1 MSPLSRQSKSTKPRN
16 TKSDS
21 NVKKGSTRRR
31 TRTVNSGV
39 DQTIAARVDSAQAPK
54 SNSKFANP
62 SIIGNA
68 NISSQPRWV
77 KFSDEKLLDLRICD
91 LELKLEDTAMVEY
104 RDRLYSELKDRN
116 LRVRPHCWLS
126 DDWFSP
132 DDVPGI
138 AIPFY
143 MAHRRLMRLERS
155 QMLEV
160 EGGTKEWCMRIMR
173 HEAGHS
179 IDTAFRLHRRKGY
192 KAMFGNYSDPYPE
205 TYRPR
210 PRSKKFVLHLE
221 PWYAQSHPAE
231 DFAETFAVWLK
242 PKSRWRKEYDGW
254 AALKKIEYVDQL
266 MDRIGGERPKQTSR
280 AKIDPVHRI
289 DKTLREHYAERHML
303 YSLNAPSVFDPDLKK
318 LFTTER
324 PASRSKTAAAFLQK
338 NRVELCKT
346 IARWTGEYRYN
357 INQVI
362 REMIERCRLMKLYVA
377 GDESDIKQDLLLMM
391 TVHTMNYLHA
401 GHRVAL

>member
-1 MSPLSRQSKSTKPRN
+1 MSPLSRQSKSTKSRIS
-16 TKSDS
+16 KSDS

-31 TRTVNSGV
+31 TRTVNSGIDSTV
-39 DQTIAARVDSAQAPK
+39 ATRVDSAQSPK
-54 SNSKFANP
+54 SNSKFSNP
-62 SIIGNA
+62 SIISNA
-68 NISSQPRWV
+68 NVSSQPGWV

-104 RDRLYSELKDRN
+104 RDRLYAELKDRN

-254 AALKKIEYVDQL
+254 AALKKIEFVDQL
-266 MDRIGGERPKQTSR
+266 MERIGGQRPKQTSR

-289 DKTLREHYAERHML
+289 NKTLREHYAERHAL

-324 PASRSKTAAAFLQK
+324 PASGSKTAAAFLQK
-338 NRVELCKT
+338 NRVDLCKT

>member
-1 MSPLSRQSKSTKPRN
+1 
-16 TKSDS
+16 
-21 NVKKGSTRRR
+21 
-31 TRTVNSGV
+31 
-39 DQTIAARVDSAQAPK
+39 
-54 SNSKFANP
+54 
-62 SIIGNA
+62 
-68 NISSQPRWV
+68 
-77 KFSDEKLLDLRICD
+77 
-91 LELKLEDTAMVEY
+91 
-104 RDRLYSELKDRN
+104 
-116 LRVRPHCWLS
+116 
-126 DDWFSP
+126 
-132 DDVPGI
+132 
-138 AIPFY
+138 
-143 MAHRRLMRLERS
+143 MRLERS